1 MPGQSRRATG
11 LMISQD
17 RDHSARKPAR
27 DKMILR
33 LIKEA
38 TFFRWLLR
46 LLTNPIIFGGVF
58 HFAVLKSSFLHSYL
72 TMVSSWISRTI
83 RRRNKLR
90 R

>member
-1 MPGQSRRATG
+1 MTG
-11 LMISQD
+11 LANSNS
-17 RDHSARKPAR
+17 HSTFASNRRTLYKPKAGFSKAR
-27 DKMILR
+27 
-33 LIKEA
+33 
-38 TFFRWLLR
+38 LR